1 MRRDM
6 SAATDNEAQREPSAT
21 MQRIAKSI
29 GIALDKQL
37 GERVANDQL
46 KIVWSHTSVGTIVAT
61 AFAFFLAARLSSEIP
76 ALYVKCWL
84 GLKLAVAAVR
94 FLNAQL
100 YRHRGYPEGAKWR
113 AWTFGLL
120 CLDGFVWGL
129 AGFVG
134 AGEATSTAS
143 LVTASLAGVAAV
155 ATFGLQVHALAAA
168 AYVVPMILP
177 TAAGLL
183 FRADDFGLFGS
194 VGLLMFLGVLL
205 ASASRSEKAILE
217 TFLLREHSQR
227 IAAERQAAL
236 ELAERRAIERQQ
248 ALDHANR
255 ESAAKSQFLT
265 TMSHELRTPLHGILG
280 VARLLLDEPN
290 DPALRTKLTLIET
303 SGQHLLVLIN
313 DLLDISRIEAG
324 AMVIHKTNFNL
335 YDEVQRISDVYVV
348 RTEDK
353 KLRYKL
359 NMAVDKDCVVS
370 ADPARLR
377 QILHNLLGNAVKFT
391 DVGHVTLDVS
401 TLPSNDVV
409 FEVRDS
415 GIGISEQDQG
425 RIFQKFSQAEA
436 PGRSPLEGTGLG
448 LTIARELARA
458 MGGDVTCQSARGV
471 GSSFKCTVPLPR
483 AERHAHS
490 LNVLSLAT
498 APRPLRTANHILLAE
513 DNEVN
518 ALVTTASLEREGAR
532 VALVKNGSDAVQWAI
547 RQGARP
553 EMIFMDVRMPV
564 MDGLAATQK
573 IRLEEKALGLDRV
586 PIVALTATAGAE
598 DMKKCIEAG
607 MDDCLAKPCTRDE
620 LAAMM
625 ERWIDRPRQRQSAP
639 NAHPAEL

>member
-1 MRRDM
+1 M
-6 SAATDNEAQREPSAT
+6 SPATGKQAQLEPAGT
-21 MQRIAKSI
+21 MQRIASSI
-29 GIALDKQL
+29 GIALDKPL
-37 GERVANDQL
+37 AERVANDQL

-61 AFAFFLAARLSSEIP
+61 AFAFFLAARLSPEIP

-94 FLNAQL
+94 VLNAQL
-100 YRHRGYPEGAKWR
+100 YRHRGYPEGARWR

-120 CLDGFVWGL
+120 CVDGFIWGL
-129 AGFVG
+129 AGFMG
-134 AGEATSTAS
+134 AAEATSTAS
-143 LVTASLAGVAAV
+143 LVTASLACVAAV
-155 ATFGLQVHALAAA
+155 ATFGLQVRSLAAA
-168 AYVVPMILP
+168 AYVVPMMML

-194 VGLLMFLGVLL
+194 VGLLMYLGVLL
-205 ASASRSEKAILE
+205 ASASRSEKAMLE
-217 TFLLREHSQR
+217 TFLLREHSER
-227 IAAERQAAL
+227 IAMERQAAL

-255 ESAAKSQFLT
+255 ASAAKSQFLA

-290 DPALRTKLTLIET
+290 DPALRNKLTLIES

-353 KLRYKL
+353 KLQYKL
-359 NMAVDKDCVVS
+359 NMTVDKDCVVS
-370 ADPARLR
+370 GDPARVR

-391 DVGHVTLDVS
+391 DVGHVTLNVS
-401 TLPSNDVV
+401 RLPDDTIS
-409 FEVRDS
+409 FEVKDS

-448 LTIARELARA
+448 LTIARELAQA

-471 GSSFKCTVPLPR
+471 GSSFKCTLRLPR
-483 AERHAHS
+483 VESSAQS
-490 LNVLSLAT
+490 PNVRSLAM
-498 APRPLRTANHILLAE
+498 APRPLRAANHVLLAE

-547 RQGARP
+547 RKGARP

-564 MDGLAATQK
+564 MDGLAATQR
-573 IRLEEKALGLDRV
+573 IRIEEKALGLDRV

-598 DMKKCIEAG
+598 DKKRCIEAG

-625 ERWIDRPRQRQSAP
+625 ERWIDRPRQRQSASK
-639 NAHPAEL
+639 AHPVEL